1 MKIAVVCGGKT
12 NEREVSLRTG
22 EAVYNAL
29 SKRGYEVCKIDCTE
43 RCLEKIMESKADMV
57 FIALHGGDGENGTL
71 QAALDMLSIPYTG
84 SGKKASMLAMDKFL
98 TKILLSYYNIPIPK
112 FTLVENKN
120 YSWNHFPAVVKPREE
135 GSSVDVC
142 FVYNE
147 KELHQT
153 VDKLLNRHDSLLIE
167 EAISG
172 RELTVSILRGEVLPI
187 IEIKPHHGFYNYH
200 NKYTVGSTQYI
211 IPAVLPEVVEKL
223 CENIALKIYNI
234 LNCRGMARIDM
245 ILSKGNIPYILE
257 VNTIPGMTETSL
269 LPKAASAKGYSFE
282 DMAQAILQSVN
293 ERL

>member
-29 SKRGYEVCKIDCTE
+29 SKRGYEVCKIDCAE

-98 TKILLSYYNIPIPK
+98 TKILLSYYNIPMPK

>member
-29 SKRGYEVCKIDCTE
+29 SKRGYEVCKIDCAE